1 MSVWSSY
8 PPDYRAREVNAI
20 VAAARAGDCVSVV
33 GLSGAGKSNLLGFV
47 AHTLSAPRHVFVLVD
62 GNRLPEPSPAAL
74 LAEISRALGAS
85 PAPDA
90 ASAPDAVPSAE
101 RLEASLAKRLS
112 PAESSV
118 TLLLD
123 RFDVLAD
130 SLPLAGR
137 LRALR
142 DAHKYQLTYVTATR
156 RPLPSATELA
166 ELFYAH
172 TLWLG
177 VLSESDARWTVQRFA
192 ERARLTWDK
201 AVAGRLIAA
210 SGGYP
215 SFLRAACEA
224 HADGAGLEVESL
236 AAHPA
241 VQRRLDEFFADRPD
255 EDELRRSGL
264 EGVPL
269 LKARLQPVAAQAASL
284 TAKEARLLSYF
295 QAHPGAV
302 CEKDELIRAVW
313 PEDKVFER
321 GVRDDSLA
329 QLVRRLREKVEA
341 DPASPKHIQTAAGRG
356 YVYRA

>member
-8 PPDYRAREVNAI
+8 PPDYRAREVSAI
-20 VAAARAGDCVSVV
+20 VAAARAGDCLSVV

-47 AHTLSAPRHVFVLVD
+47 AHTQSAPRHAFVLVD
-62 GNRLPEPSPAAL
+62 GNRVPEPSPAAFMQ
-74 LAEISRALGAS
+74 EISRALGAS
-85 PAPDA
+85 PPPDMAVAP
-90 ASAPDAVPSAE
+90 E
-101 RLEASLAKRLS
+101 RLEALLAKRLS
-112 PAESSV
+112 AAESSV

-123 RFDVLAD
+123 RFDILAD
-130 SLPLAGR
+130 SLPLAGS

-142 DAHKYQLTYVTATR
+142 DAHKYQLTFVTATR
-156 RPLPSATELA
+156 RPLPPATELA

-177 VLSESDARWTVQRFA
+177 VLSESDARWNVQRFA

-201 AVAGRLIAA
+201 AVTGRLIAA

-215 SFLRAACEA
+215 ALLRAACEA

-236 AAHPA
+236 DAHPA

-329 QLVRRLREKVEA
+329 QLVRRLREKIEA
-341 DPASPKHIQTAAGRG
+341 DPASPRHIQTAAGRG
-356 YVYRA
+356 YIYKA